1 MCSHSWGEGGAEG
14 LDWQAHEDP
23 CAVGEGVA
31 LQGSALIEEG
41 EMHARQAGSINPLY
55 GFLSSPGLEK
65 KMAHLHVY
73 RSNPGWGYDKD
84 GGEGSTGGC
93 SQHPSNLI
101 SKLTTKA
108 AHDPGK
114 LLLPAKV
121 RCQKVFI
128 QFPVQLFMP
137 PSPSAGCNWDEFL
150 WQLQESLLMNF

>member
-1 MCSHSWGEGGAEG
+1 MYPLLGGRGGEG
-14 LDWQAHEDP
+14 LDWQAHKDP

-31 LQGSALIEEG
+31 LQGTWKCSYRGRRNAC
-41 EMHARQAGSINPLY
+41 QASRNYKSSIW
-55 GFLSSPGLEK
+55 FLSSPGLE

-73 RSNPGWGYDKD
+73 RSNPGWDYDKD

-128 QFPVQLFMP
+128 QSLCNYSCP
-137 PSPSAGCNWDEFL
+137 P
-150 WQLQESLLMNF
+150 LLLLTVTGMNSCGSRRNHS